1 MWTMGLRREEGV
13 LTAQSCWSLIYITV
27 TDDYQ
32 KWNWSGAETEQ
43 KERWAVITL
52 GSQSTFS
59 PPKKG
64 STEFLPPMI
73 GQRWVPD
80 VEKMSKDLTEA
91 LKQHLGDTGWENG
104 GKNPIPNSQ
113 VVNSI
118 RRTAVASRL

>member
-1 MWTMGLRREEGV
+1 
-13 LTAQSCWSLIYITV
+13 
-27 TDDYQ
+27 
-32 KWNWSGAETEQ
+32 
-43 KERWAVITL
+43 
-52 GSQSTFS
+52 
-59 PPKKG
+59 
-64 STEFLPPMI
+64 MI

-118 RRTAVASRL
+118 RRSVETLRSLCHRLGLGIVHVPADASSRAHEWVLLGR